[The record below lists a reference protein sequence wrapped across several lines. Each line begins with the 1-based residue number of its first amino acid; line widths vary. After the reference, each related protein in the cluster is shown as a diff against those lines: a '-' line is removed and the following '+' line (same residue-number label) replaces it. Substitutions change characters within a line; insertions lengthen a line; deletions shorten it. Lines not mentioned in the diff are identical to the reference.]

1 MPDTYVIDTDV
12 LSYIIKRDTRSSD
25 YLPYIAGTIA
35 VISFMSIAE
44 LERWAIERNWGTS
57 RRINL
62 RRFLGVFVTRPFD
75 RALCEAWA
83 VVMTESRRRGQPI
96 AHSDAWIAATARLEG
111 VP

>member
-1 MPDTYVIDTDV
+1 
-12 LSYIIKRDTRSSD
+12 
-25 YLPYIAGTIA
+25 
-35 VISFMSIAE
+35 MSIAE

-62 RRFLGVFVTRPFD
+62 RRFLGAFVTRPFD

-111 VP
+111 VPLVTNNARHFANVTGLTIITAAGNSSR